1 MLESVKGD
9 GSPNFP
15 VTSWVAGRSANQVPL
30 LLQDPITRMLHFI
43 LSLPVNIEKA
53 YFDTIIHTCYNLH
66 MVQIF
71 LRLTS
76 GVSVTERLKLKQ
88 SYFENPSG
96 NSLACNL
103 GHIVSVMERSFK
115 ETYCRA

>member
-1 MLESVKGD
+1 MLESIKGD
-9 GSPNFP
+9 GSPNSP
-15 VTSWVAGRSANQVPL
+15 VNFWVTRKGANQVPL

-53 YFDTIIHTCYNLH
+53 YFDTIIQACYNLH

-76 GVSVTERLKLKQ
+76 GVSVNERHKLKE
-88 SYFENPSG
+88 SYFENPAG

-103 GHIVSVMERSFK
+103 GHIVSVMELPAGFSK
-115 ETYCRA
+115 